1 MQSYSDEARMI
12 LAFWHR
18 TRKKFVPLT
27 PGEVAE
33 KCGVSIYGVGNS
45 LAEMKARDVLESV
58 PYGGDCGRRS
68 TWHLTP
74 RGERMA
80 RNMMGAN

>member
-1 MQSYSDEARMI
+1 MI
-12 LAFWHR
+12 DQTKLVLAFWHR
-18 TRKKFVPLT
+18 TRRAFVPLT
-27 PGEVAE
+27 PGEVAR
-33 KCGVSIYGVGNS
+33 KCEVSIYGVGNL
-45 LAEMKARDVLESV
+45 LAAMKDRDVLESV

-80 RNMMGAN
+80 RNMMGQN